1 MQLDRDQVC
10 PQTCAQAFAPTGA
23 RGYPA
28 VHQAPQE
35 SLAMTSPLRFDRSL
49 VEKYDRPGPRY
60 TSYPTAPQFRQAF
73 AEDDYRQATER
84 SNRAPAKALSAYI
97 HIPFCQSLCYYCA
110 CNKIITQKTHRAVE
124 YLDYLKREIALQ
136 AALFSPSRRL
146 TQLHLG
152 GGTPTYLSSA
162 QLAELMD
169 CLRQHFSFDESDNH
183 EFSIEVDPRT
193 ISRERIAELRALGFN
208 RLSFGVQDFDQQ
220 VQAAVNRLQSE
231 EQTYELVAAA
241 REAAFKSV
249 SVDLIYGLPLQTV
262 ASFDTTLDKI
272 IALRP
277 DRIAAYSYAH
287 LPEMVRAQRL
297 IRREDMPPPERK
309 LELLEL
315 TIQRLTAAGYV
326 YIGMDHFALP
336 DDELCLAR
344 EAGTL
349 QRNFQGY
356 STHADC
362 DLIGLGVSS
371 IGKVSDSYSQNVKE
385 LSQYYARIDQGLL
398 PVHRGY
404 RLSDDDLLRREVITA
419 LMCHGRVEFAELE
432 ARHGI
437 HFLDYFAESLAS
449 LDEHLADELVQ
460 IHADALVLL
469 PRGQLMMR
477 SVAMAFD
484 AYLGEG
490 QSGRFSRTV

>member
-1 MQLDRDQVC
+1 MDSTLTFNR
-10 PQTCAQAFAPTGA
+10 A
-23 RGYPA
+23 
-28 VHQAPQE
+28 
-35 SLAMTSPLRFDRSL
+35 L

-60 TSYPTAPQFRQAF
+60 TSYPTAPQFHQAF
-73 AEDDYRQATER
+73 AEDDYKRAAAL
-84 SNRAPAKALSAYI
+84 SNQAPAKPLSIYI
-97 HIPFCQSLCYYCA
+97 HIPFCKSLCYYCA

-136 AALFSPSRRL
+136 AALFDRSRKL

-152 GGTPTYLSSA
+152 GGTPTYLTSA
-162 QLAELMD
+162 QLSELMS
-169 CLRQHFSFDESDNH
+169 CLREHFNLDESDNH

-193 ISRERIAELRALGFN
+193 IDTARIAELRTQGFN
-208 RLSFGVQDFDQQ
+208 RLSFGVQDFDEK

-231 EQTYELVAAA
+231 QQVYDLVAAA
-241 REAAFKSV
+241 RAAKFKSV

-262 ASFDTTLDKI
+262 ASFDTTLSKI

-287 LPEMVRAQRL
+287 LPELVRAQRL

-315 TIQRLTAAGYV
+315 TIARLTAAGYV

-336 DDELCLAR
+336 DDELVIAR
-344 EAGTL
+344 EKGTL

-356 STHADC
+356 STHAQC

-371 IGKVSDSYSQNVKE
+371 IGMVADSYSQSVKE

-404 RLSDDDLLRREVITA
+404 RLNDDDRLRREVIVD
-419 LMCHGRVEFAELE
+419 LMCHGRIDFAKIE
-432 ARHGI
+432 ANHAIVFRE
-437 HFLDYFAESLAS
+437 YFAAALEKLA
-449 LDEHLADELVQ
+449 EPVADGLVQ
-460 IHADALVLL
+460 ITDTAVILL
-469 PRGQLMMR
+469 PQGQLMMR
-477 SVAMAFD
+477 NVAMAFD
-484 AYLGEG
+484 AYLGGE
-490 QSGRFSRTV
+490 QKGRFSRTV

>member
-1 MQLDRDQVC
+1 MK
-10 PQTCAQAFAPTGA
+10 
-23 RGYPA
+23 
-28 VHQAPQE
+28 
-35 SLAMTSPLRFDRSL
+35 SSFDFNRAL

-60 TSYPTAPQFRQAF
+60 TSYPTAPQFHQAF
-73 AEDDYRQATER
+73 AVDDYQQAARSSNQAT
-84 SNRAPAKALSAYI
+84 APKPLSVYI
-97 HIPFCQSLCYYCA
+97 HIPFCKSLCYYCA

-124 YLDYLKREIALQ
+124 YLTYLKREIAMQ
-136 AALFSPSRRL
+136 SALFDSTRKL

-152 GGTPTYLSSA
+152 GGTPTYLTGE
-162 QLAELMD
+162 QLAALMD
-169 CLRQHFSFDESDNH
+169 CLHQSFDMDDSDDH

-193 ISRERIAELRALGFN
+193 ISTERIETLRQLGFN
-208 RLSFGVQDFDQQ
+208 RLSFGVQDFDPD
-220 VQAAVNRLQSE
+220 VQAAVNRQQSE
-231 EQTYELVAAA
+231 EQIHALVAAA
-241 REAAFKSV
+241 RQARFKSV

-262 ASFDTTLDKI
+262 ESFDVTLGKI

-287 LPEMVRAQRL
+287 LPEMVCAQRL
-297 IRREDMPPPERK
+297 IRPQDMPPPERK

-315 TIQRLTAAGYV
+315 TIRRLTEAGYV

-336 DDELCLAR
+336 DDELALAR
-344 EAGTL
+344 TRGTL

-371 IGKVSDSYSQNVKE
+371 IGKVGDSYSQSVKE

-404 RLSDDDLLRREVITA
+404 RLTADDLLRREVISD
-419 LMCHGRVEFAELE
+419 LMCHGRIDFGTYE

-437 HFLDYFAESLAS
+437 RFTEYFAEALAQ
-449 LDEHLADELVQ
+449 LEDHVRDGLLQ
-460 IHADALVLL
+460 IHPTELVLL
-469 PRGQLMMR
+469 PQGHLMMR
-477 SVAMAFD
+477 SAAMAFD
-484 AYLGEG
+484 AYLGGE
-490 QSGRFSRTV
+490 QKGRFSRTV

>member
-1 MQLDRDQVC
+1 M
-10 PQTCAQAFAPTGA
+10 AQ
-23 RGYPA
+23 
-28 VHQAPQE
+28 
-35 SLAMTSPLRFDRSL
+35 SLSFDRSL

-60 TSYPTAPQFRQAF
+60 TSYPTAPQFHPAF
-73 AEDDYRQATER
+73 AVDDYRQAAER
-84 SNRAPAKALSAYI
+84 SNQAPAKQLSVYI
-97 HIPFCQSLCYYCA
+97 HIPFCKSLCYYCA

-124 YLDYLKREIALQ
+124 YLAYLKREIAMQ
-136 AALFSPSRRL
+136 AALFDTSRRL

-152 GGTPTYLSSA
+152 GGTPTYLSSE
-162 QLAELMD
+162 QLHEVMA
-169 CLRQHFSFDESDNH
+169 CLHEHFNLDDSDDH

-193 ISRERIAELRALGFN
+193 ISRERIAELRAEGFN
-208 RLSFGVQDFDQQ
+208 RLSFGVQDFDTQ

-231 EQTYELVAAA
+231 EQIYDLVAAA
-241 REAAFKSV
+241 REARFKSV

-262 ASFDTTLDKI
+262 ASFDATLSKI

-277 DRIAAYSYAH
+277 DRIATYSYAH
-287 LPEMVRAQRL
+287 LPELVRAQRL

-336 DDELCLAR
+336 DDELSRAR
-344 EAGTL
+344 EKGTL

-371 IGKVSDSYSQNVKE
+371 IGKVSDSYAQSVKE

-404 RLSDDDLLRREVITA
+404 RLNADDKLRRDVISA
-419 LMCHGRVEFAELE
+419 LMCQGRIDFRAIE

-437 HFLDYFAESLAS
+437 HFKEYFRDSLSRLEDHA
-449 LDEHLADELVQ
+449 ADGLVE
-460 IHADALVLL
+460 IRDDALLLL
-469 PRGQLMMR
+469 PQGHLMMR

-484 AYLGEG
+484 AYLGAG
-490 QSGRFSRTV
+490 QSERFSRTI

>member
-1 MQLDRDQVC
+1 MDSTLTFNR
-10 PQTCAQAFAPTGA
+10 A
-23 RGYPA
+23 
-28 VHQAPQE
+28 
-35 SLAMTSPLRFDRSL
+35 L

-60 TSYPTAPQFRQAF
+60 TSYPTAPQFHQAF
-73 AEDDYRQATER
+73 AEDDYKRAAAL
-84 SNRAPAKALSAYI
+84 SNQAPAKPLSIYI
-97 HIPFCQSLCYYCA
+97 HIPFCKSLCYYCA
-110 CNKIITQKTHRAVE
+110 CNKIITQKSHRAVE

-136 AALFSPSRRL
+136 AALFDRSRKL

-152 GGTPTYLSSA
+152 GGTPTYLTSE
-162 QLAELMD
+162 QLSELMS
-169 CLRQHFSFDESDNH
+169 CLREHFNLDESDNH

-193 ISRERIAELRALGFN
+193 IDTARIAELRSQGFN
-208 RLSFGVQDFDQQ
+208 RLSFGVQDFDEK

-231 EQTYELVAAA
+231 QQVYDLVAAA
-241 REAAFKSV
+241 RAAKFKSV

-262 ASFDTTLDKI
+262 ASFDTTLSKI

-287 LPEMVRAQRL
+287 LPELVRAQRL

-315 TIQRLTAAGYV
+315 TIARLTAAGYV

-336 DDELCLAR
+336 DDELVIAR
-344 EAGTL
+344 EKGTL

-356 STHADC
+356 STHAQC

-371 IGKVSDSYSQNVKE
+371 IGMVADSYSQSVKE

-404 RLSDDDLLRREVITA
+404 RLNDDDRLRREVIVD
-419 LMCHGRVEFAELE
+419 LMCHGRIDFAKIE
-432 ARHGI
+432 ANHAIVFRE
-437 HFLDYFAESLAS
+437 YFAEALEKLA
-449 LDEHLADELVQ
+449 EPVADGLVQ
-460 IHADALVLL
+460 ITDTAVILL
-469 PRGQLMMR
+469 PQGQLMMR
-477 SVAMAFD
+477 NVAMAFD
-484 AYLGEG
+484 AYLGGE
-490 QSGRFSRTV
+490 QKGRFSRTV

>member
-1 MQLDRDQVC
+1 MAQLPSFNR
-10 PQTCAQAFAPTGA
+10 A
-23 RGYPA
+23 
-28 VHQAPQE
+28 
-35 SLAMTSPLRFDRSL
+35 L

-60 TSYPTAPQFRQAF
+60 TSYPTAPQFHQAF
-73 AEDDYRQATER
+73 AMDDY
-84 SNRAPAKALSAYI
+84 LSAAEASNQAPLPKPLSLYI

-124 YLDYLKREIALQ
+124 YLDYLKREIAMQ
-136 AALFSPSRRL
+136 AALFDSSRKL

-152 GGTPTYLSSA
+152 GGTPTYLTGE
-162 QLAELMD
+162 QLADLMD
-169 CLRQHFSFDESDNH
+169 SLHQAFDMDDSDAH

-193 ISRERIAELRALGFN
+193 ISPERIHQLRALGFN
-208 RLSFGVQDFDQQ
+208 RLSFGVQDFDPE
-220 VQAAVNRLQSE
+220 VQAAVNRVQSE
-231 EQTYELVAAA
+231 EQIYQLVATA
-241 REAAFKSV
+241 REAQFKSI

-262 ASFDTTLDKI
+262 ASFDVTLSKI

-287 LPEMVRAQRL
+287 LPELVRAQRL

-315 TIQRLTAAGYV
+315 TIGRLTAAGYV

-336 DDELCLAR
+336 DDELALAR
-344 EAGTL
+344 ANGTL

-371 IGKVSDSYSQNVKE
+371 IGKVGDSYSQSVKE
-385 LSQYYARIDQGLL
+385 LSQYYARLDQGLL

-404 RLSDDDLLRREVITA
+404 RLSADDCLRREVISD
-419 LMCHGRVEFAELE
+419 LMCHGRVDYAKIEAGHGIDFAE
-432 ARHGI
+432 
-437 HFLDYFAESLAS
+437 YFAESLGK
-449 LDEHLADELVQ
+449 LDEQVADGLVE
-460 IHADALVLL
+460 IHEDALVLL
-469 PRGQLMMR
+469 PQGHLMMR

-484 AYLGEG
+484 AYLGGE
-490 QSGRFSRTV
+490 QKGRFSRTV